1 MLEGVQKCARG
12 YRGGVQKCA
21 RGYRDVL
28 DGTRVWEGH

>member
-28 DGTRVWEGH
+28 DGTGVWEGH